1 MALNNSTD
9 DNFDKEV
16 LGSPIPSVVTFSAS
30 WCGPCKANLPI
41 LQKLALELNG
51 KFKFF
56 YHLSN
61 YLTKD
66 VYLFL
71 GVSFISLS
79 LGVFKA
85 IRLPTLFIMLCSKFK
100 LLGAPSFT

>member
-30 WCGPCKANLPI
+30 WCGPCKQNLPI

-56 YHLSN
+56 YHDIDESPN
-61 YLTKD
+61 TPTRY
-66 VYLFL
+66 
-71 GVSFISLS
+71 GVR
-79 LGVFKA
+79 GV
-85 IRLPTLFIMLCSKFK
+85 PTLLVIKNKEVKSTKVGAIPESALKSW
-100 LLGAPSFT
+100 LLENV